1 MPTDITSRQLEIIQA
16 AGKILTESGVGGLTI
31 KNLAK
36 EMQFSESALYRH
48 FKCKEDII
56 VATLK
61 YLEKTLDELYEHAVK
76 PDDTPEEKLVQLFL
90 QKFRFFKANP
100 HFAVVVFSDGLME
113 SSEAVNKAIH
123 GTFKVKQRHLN
134 PIIEQGQATGVFT
147 NELSADQLIHLIM
160 GSVRLQMLKWRIA
173 HFDFDIVVAGNQ
185 QLTNILK
192 LINK

>member
-1 MPTDITSRQLEIIQA
+1 MPSEITRRQLEIIQA
-16 AGKILTESGVGGLTI
+16 AGRIMTESGVGGLTI

-36 EMQFSESALYRH
+36 EMRFSESAIYRH
-48 FKCKEDII
+48 FKSKEDII
-56 VATLK
+56 IAMLK
-61 YLEKTLDELYEHAVK
+61 YLEKTLDELYERAVK
-76 PDDTPEEKLVQLFL
+76 LADVPEEKLIQLFL
-90 QKFRFFKANP
+90 QKFNFFRINP

-123 GTFKVKQRHLN
+123 DIFKVKQKHLN
-134 PIIEQGQATGVFT
+134 PIIEEGQAMGVFT
-147 NELSADQLIHLIM
+147 NELSGDQLIHLIM

-192 LINK
+192 LITK